1 MTKENEN
8 VSIANKSSYTEEEIK
23 AAYEKGKSEGRI
35 EGMLSY
41 QKRLI
46 KNLQQ
51 DNASLNQML
60 QEMKNN
66 PLYLHRHKGPKTTLN
81 QFNKKTVNLIY
92 KHNGKLLYL

>member
-51 DNASLNQML
+51 DNASAVSIILC
-60 QEMKNN
+60 K
-66 PLYLHRHKGPKTTLN
+66 
-81 QFNKKTVNLIY
+81 
-92 KHNGKLLYL
+92 

>member
-1 MTKENEN
+1 MALMNSDLYIIEKGYLSPFIPTKENEN

-60 QEMKNN
+60 QEMK
-66 PLYLHRHKGPKTTLN
+66 K
-81 QFNKKTVNLIY
+81 
-92 KHNGKLLYL
+92 

>member
-1 MTKENEN
+1 MVLGRNKREKIAFSIYKLLLISAMTKENEN

-35 EGMLSY
+35 EGMLTY

-60 QEMKNN
+60 QEMK
-66 PLYLHRHKGPKTTLN
+66 K
-81 QFNKKTVNLIY
+81 
-92 KHNGKLLYL
+92 

>member
-46 KNLQQ
+46 KNLFPRG
-51 DNASLNQML
+51 DNFDEIGS
-60 QEMKNN
+60 
-66 PLYLHRHKGPKTTLN
+66 YLIFLPSIRKSKS
-81 QFNKKTVNLIY
+81 
-92 KHNGKLLYL
+92 

>member
-8 VSIANKSSYTEEEIK
+8 VSVANKRNYTEEEIN

-60 QEMKNN
+60 QEMK
-66 PLYLHRHKGPKTTLN
+66 K
-81 QFNKKTVNLIY
+81 
-92 KHNGKLLYL
+92 

>member
-1 MTKENEN
+1 MVLGRNKREKIAFSIYKLLLISAMTKENED
-8 VSIANKSSYTEEEIK
+8 VSVVNKSSYTEEEIK

-35 EGMLSY
+35 EGMLTY

-60 QEMKNN
+60 QEMK
-66 PLYLHRHKGPKTTLN
+66 K
-81 QFNKKTVNLIY
+81 
-92 KHNGKLLYL
+92 

>member
-35 EGMLSY
+35 EGMLAY

-60 QEMKNN
+60 QDMK
-66 PLYLHRHKGPKTTLN
+66 K
-81 QFNKKTVNLIY
+81 
-92 KHNGKLLYL
+92 

>member
-1 MTKENEN
+1 MPTREENT
-8 VSIANKSSYTEEEIK
+8 VKAKKSSYTEEEIK

-60 QEMKNN
+60 QEMK
-66 PLYLHRHKGPKTTLN
+66 K
-81 QFNKKTVNLIY
+81 
-92 KHNGKLLYL
+92 

>member
-23 AAYEKGKSEGRI
+23 AVYEKGKSEGRI

-46 KNLQQ
+46 KNLQ
-51 DNASLNQML
+51 
-60 QEMKNN
+60 
-66 PLYLHRHKGPKTTLN
+66 
-81 QFNKKTVNLIY
+81 
-92 KHNGKLLYL
+92 